1 MEIGLFQLE
10 NLFHNP
16 SRFFF
21 FDLRSE
27 RRPVAETV
35 DPLLARAMPI
45 EPADLHDHLKAQNTP
60 LEFPILL
67 VCEDGRTSA
76 EKARELEAAGF
87 GNIYVVTGGV
97 TGLLSEL

>member
-10 NLFHNP
+10 NLFLSP

-21 FDLRSE
+21 FDLRTE
-27 RRPVAETV
+27 RRPVGPTV
-35 DPLLARAMPI
+35 DGYISKATSI
-45 EPADLHDHLKAQNTP
+45 EPQELAAHLQAHNTP

-67 VCEDGRTSA
+67 LCEDGLTSA
-76 EKARELEAAGF
+76 DKARELEAAGY